1 MVHILLL
8 ILKIIGII
16 VLSILGLALLI
27 LFFPI
32 TYVGKV
38 NGNIVSRKGENHG
51 IGLDNVK
58 RIVDKYD
65 GTMVIECDNGRF
77 DIDVIMFVG

>member
-1 MVHILLL
+1 MEYTKAHQE
-8 ILKIIGII
+8 
-16 VLSILGLALLI
+16 
-27 LFFPI
+27 F
-32 TYVGKV
+32 
-38 NGNIVSRKGENHG
+38 
-51 IGLDNVK
+51 GLDNVK

>member
-1 MVHILLL
+1 MEILW
-8 ILKIIGII
+8 
-16 VLSILGLALLI
+16 VE
-27 LFFPI
+27 
-32 TYVGKV
+32 
-38 NGNIVSRKGENHG
+38 GENHG

-77 DIDVIMFVG
+77 DIDVIVSFRIYYNKGNQRTLKNP

>member
-1 MVHILLL
+1 MGLIWSTQRHIRNLRR
-8 ILKIIGII
+8 
-16 VLSILGLALLI
+16 
-27 LFFPI
+27 
-32 TYVGKV
+32 KV

-65 GTMVIECDNGRF
+65 GTMVIECDNGRY

>member
-1 MVHILLL
+1 M
-8 ILKIIGII
+8 
-16 VLSILGLALLI
+16 
-27 LFFPI
+27 LFRS
-32 TYVGKV
+32 

-58 RIVDKYD
+58 KIVDKYD

>member
-27 LFFPI
+27 LLFPI

-58 RIVDKYD
+58 KIVDKYD